1 MKHEKHR
8 DHFVY
13 VIKGPFIYG
22 QQSQIIHAGKLM
34 CENCGI
40 MLQWVTKDAIDA
52 HNTNT
57 QKMTL
62 SQFYK
67 KWNDY
72 EHSTDKNDPAI
83 IWLSVSYSEKDIAK
97 KNGASWDPYHK
108 AWYTTTRR
116 KDADKLTRFMDE
128 QDIIKLGINK

>member
-22 QQSQIIHAGKLM
+22 QQNQIIHAGKLM
-34 CENCGI
+34 CYDCGI
-40 MLQWVTKDAIDA
+40 MLQWVPKNAVEVHKSITG
-52 HNTNT
+52 
-57 QKMTL
+57 KMTL
-62 SQFYK
+62 DYFFER
-67 KWNDY
+67 WRDY
-72 EHSTDKNDPAI
+72 EHSVSENDPAV
-83 IWLSVSYSEKDIAK
+83 IWLAVSYREKDIAK

-116 KDADKLTRFMDE
+116 KDVHKLTQFMDE
-128 QDIIKLGINK
+128 RDIIKLGINK